1 MAKKKIRK
9 FVIMPVSLYKDSDRL
24 FAEQSSQVCDYIFRF
39 GKKIPSLEDIED
51 FKESAIHTGQEL
63 SIYIMGANG
72 KLMKINDYQKAIDNL
87 EDIYYSTL
95 NEFKESLDEDNIDPY
110 KFRDDLLKDQ
120 AMITSSKEEAEK
132 NKLLYVEN
140 SMVITSLYTLY
151 SELLDTMNTEK
162 TQEAIRTA
170 IIEERIEHGEDQPR
184 NELDIVNNSIKQFF
198 PKDYERVEVDSCTYN
213 GEDISHADL
222 INKLSSHMLPQYITQ
237 VDITT
242 TLDDNYTIKT
252 NLGTIVRSKGGKIT
266 VYAKEK

>member
-51 FKESAIHTGQEL
+51 FKESAINTGQEL

-95 NEFKESLDEDNIDPY
+95 NEFKESLDEDNINPY
-110 KFRDDLLKDQ
+110 EFRDLLLSDQ
-120 AMITSSKEEAEK
+120 AMITSSKKEAEK

-151 SELLDTMNTEK
+151 SELLETMNTEK

-170 IIEERIEHGEDQPR
+170 IIEERIEHGEDQPK
-184 NELDIVNNSIKQFF
+184 NELDIISNSIKQFF
-198 PKDYERVEVDSCTYN
+198 PKDYERMEVDSCTYN

-222 INKLSSHMLPQYITQ
+222 IDKLSSHMLPQYITQ

-252 NLGTIVRSKGGKIT
+252 NLGTIVRGKGGKIT